1 VASLC
6 LRRAAAL
13 PNLPAMA
20 DKVTDQPKRGLK
32 LTEELVRR
40 VHRDLED
47 PGYDPAVSVFSE
59 KDYEDHLQEFLA
71 EKPTGSLHVFAY
83 GSLIWK
89 PAFDHAGMLRGT
101 AQGWRRSF
109 CLRLT
114 RFRGTAQQP
123 GLMMALDRGGTCE
136 GFVQQLHEGREYEEL
151 QKLWRREMT
160 MKPPANHP
168 RWIEVKLEN
177 SSVLAI
183 AFTANP
189 ERPNYAADLSMEE
202 ISDILSVACGHW
214 GSGADYLHQTVN
226 ALEAAGIHDPYLW
239 RLQELVAERIMARC
253 GAL

>member
-1 VASLC
+1 
-6 LRRAAAL
+6 
-13 PNLPAMA
+13 MA
-20 DKVTDQPKRGLK
+20 DKITDQQKRQLK

-40 VHRDLED
+40 VHRELED
-47 PGYDPAVSVFSE
+47 PGYDPATAVFSE
-59 KDYEDHLQEFLA
+59 KDYDDHLQEFLS
-71 EKPTGSLHVFAY
+71 EKPAGPLYVFAY

-89 PAFDHAGMLRGT
+89 PAFDYARMVRGT

-136 GFVQQLHEGREYEEL
+136 GFAQQLHEGREYEEL

-189 ERPNYAADLSMEE
+189 KRPNYAADLSPGE
-202 ISDILSVACGHW
+202 ISRTLSIACGHW

-239 RLQELVAERIMARC
+239 QLQELVAEHIIARC
-253 GAL
+253 GNLDSPDVR

>member
-1 VASLC
+1 
-6 LRRAAAL
+6 
-13 PNLPAMA
+13 MA
-20 DKVTDQPKRGLK
+20 DQQKRQLK

-40 VHRDLED
+40 VQRDLED
-47 PGYDPAVSVFSE
+47 PGYDPAMQVFSE
-59 KDYEDHLQEFLA
+59 KDYDDHLQGFLS
-71 EKPTGSLHVFAY
+71 EKPPGSLHVFAY

-89 PAFDHAGMLRGT
+89 PAFEHARMVPGT

-136 GFVQQLHEGREYEEL
+136 GFVQQLHDGREYEEL

-160 MKPPANHP
+160 MKPPGNKP
-168 RWIEVKLEN
+168 CWIEVKVEQ

-183 AFTANP
+183 AFTANA
-189 ERPNYAADLSMEE
+189 ERPNYAADLSPEE
-202 ISDILSVACGHW
+202 IADTLSIACGHW

-239 RLQELVAERIMARC
+239 QLQELVAERIMARC
-253 GAL
+253 GNL

>member
-6 LRRAAAL
+6 LSPDAAL

-20 DKVTDQPKRGLK
+20 DKITDQQKRQLK

-40 VHRDLED
+40 VHRELED
-47 PGYDPAVSVFSE
+47 PGYDPATSVFSE
-59 KDYEDHLQEFLA
+59 KDYDDHLQEFLS
-71 EKPTGSLHVFAY
+71 EKPAGPLYVFAY

-89 PAFDHAGMLRGT
+89 PAFDYARMVRGT

-160 MKPPANHP
+160 MKPPTNRP

-177 SSVLAI
+177 SNVLAI

-189 ERPNYAADLSMEE
+189 KRPNYAADLSPGE
-202 ISDILSVACGHW
+202 ISRTLSIACGHW

-239 RLQELVAERIMARC
+239 QLQELVAEHIIARC
-253 GAL
+253 GNL